1 MSAFQSEW
9 DFLVMN
15 FRHPPKSPAAAAV
28 SSLRLKRT
36 TAPENL
42 MGLQLGPSGR
52 GNGLGGFAGLGFAF
66 NERGV
71 ISTRAGSADIDGNLA
86 GLQSLWHFAHQRQA
100 QHAVL

>member
-1 MSAFQSEW
+1 MSAFQSDR
-9 DFLVMN
+9 DFLGGN
-15 FRHPPKSPAAAAV
+15 RRPLFKSGAAGAV
-28 SSLRLKRT
+28 FSVRLKRT

-42 MGLQLGPSGR
+42 MGLQLGPSGK
-52 GNGLGGFAGLGFAF
+52 GNSLGGFAGLGFAF